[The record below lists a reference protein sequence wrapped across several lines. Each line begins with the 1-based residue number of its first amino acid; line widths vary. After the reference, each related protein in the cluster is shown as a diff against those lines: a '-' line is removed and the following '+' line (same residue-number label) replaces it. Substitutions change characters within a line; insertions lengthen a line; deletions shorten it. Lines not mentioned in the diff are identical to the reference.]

1 MRWQHNKMTQ
11 MYTDMVGYDAWQ
23 DCKDCPYVPLCGGG
37 CLFVNKVTKGNF
49 KHRNCQRGLFESL
62 VMETLAS
69 SLDKSEL
76 IKIIREQQHE

>member
-1 MRWQHNKMTQ
+1 

-49 KHRNCQRGLFESL
+49 K
-62 VMETLAS
+62 T
-69 SLDKSEL
+69 
-76 IKIIREQQHE
+76 